1 MSELVALV
9 ERMIKAFRN
18 LGCFFFESTELQ
30 RVRDV
35 LVKAEMEKLVEV
47 RPVDEKYPY
56 IMAVVAS
63 RRGLEQE
70 CTSRVE
76 SLLARGSIS
85 QDEYKRYK
93 RELVEQCITSME
105 KERVK
110 EIVKILEEYL
120 ARIKQ
125 AGP

>member
-1 MSELVALV
+1 MSELVVLV

-30 RVRDV
+30 RVRDL

-47 RPVDEKYPY
+47 GPVDEKYPY

>member
-1 MSELVALV
+1 MSELVLLV

-18 LGCFFFESTELQ
+18 FGCFFFEDKELE
-30 RVRDV
+30 RVKDV
-35 LVKAEMEKLVEV
+35 IVKAEIDKLVDV

-56 IMAVVAS
+56 ILAVIAS

-70 CTSRVE
+70 CISTVD
-76 SLLARGSIS
+76 SLLAKGSIS

-93 RELVEQCITSME
+93 RELVEQCIISLE

-110 EIVKILEEYL
+110 EIIDMLEKYL
-120 ARIKQ
+120 TRIKQ
-125 AGP
+125 S

>member
-1 MSELVALV
+1 MSELVVLV

-18 LGCFFFESTELQ
+18 LGCFFFESAELQ
-30 RVRDV
+30 RVRDL

-47 RPVDEKYPY
+47 GPVDEKYPY

>member
-1 MSELVALV
+1 VSELVALV

-120 ARIKQ
+120 ARIRQ
-125 AGP
+125 AEP